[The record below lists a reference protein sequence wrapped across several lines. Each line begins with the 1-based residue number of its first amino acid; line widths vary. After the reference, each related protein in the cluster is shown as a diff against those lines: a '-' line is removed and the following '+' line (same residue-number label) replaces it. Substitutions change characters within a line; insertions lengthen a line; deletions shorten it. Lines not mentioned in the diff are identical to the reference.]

1 MAYVMSQKYVES
13 MPLYRQE
20 KQFERLGID
29 LSRQT
34 LANWM
39 LHGANPWL
47 SLVYES
53 HASASFETGSTACG
67 RNAITGAS

>member
-1 MAYVMSQKYVES
+1 MAYIMTQKYVES

-20 KQFERLGID
+20 KQFARLGIE

-39 LHGANPWL
+39 IKVQNSGL
-47 SLVYES
+47 SHYTREC
-53 HASASFETGSTACG
+53 TNTC
-67 RNAITGAS
+67 